1 MCQQPI
7 EILLAKPDRLDRTTK
22 HTKGKTMAGKAALAG
37 LVNSSSDRHSLFDDA
52 QGLVAGSML
61 AVLGVLI
68 LSSAG
73 LLAGGTAGMA
83 FLIHYATGWSF
94 GLCFFT
100 MNLPFYYLAF
110 RRLGAAFTVKTFVAI
125 ALTSVL
131 SEIAPRFIGLS
142 HVDPVAGALFGG
154 LVIGAGMLALFR
166 HRASLGGIGILAL
179 YIQDRFGW
187 RAGFVQLGFDGLVL
201 ALSFFVASPFIIA
214 CSVLGAVVLNLTL
227 AINHRKDRYI
237 AM

>member
-1 MCQQPI
+1 
-7 EILLAKPDRLDRTTK
+7 
-22 HTKGKTMAGKAALAG
+22 MAEKAALAG

-61 AVLGVLI
+61 AVLGVSI

-83 FLIHYATGWSF
+83 FLLHYATGWSF
-94 GLCFFT
+94 GLCFFAV
-100 MNLPFYYLAF
+100 NLPFYYLAF
-110 RRLGAAFTVKTFVAI
+110 RRLGPAFTVKTFVAI

>member
-7 EILLAKPDRLDRTTK
+7 EILLAKSERLDRTTEN
-22 HTKGKTMAGKAALAG
+22 TKGKTMAEKAALAG

-61 AVLGVLI
+61 AVLGVSL

-83 FLIHYATGWSF
+83 FLLHYATGWSF
-94 GLCFFT
+94 GLCFFAV
-100 MNLPFYYLAF
+100 NLPFYYLAF
-110 RRLGAAFTVKTFVAI
+110 RRLGPAFTVKTFVAI

>member
-1 MCQQPI
+1 
-7 EILLAKPDRLDRTTK
+7 
-22 HTKGKTMAGKAALAG
+22 MAEKAALAG

-61 AVLGVLI
+61 AVLGVSL

-83 FLIHYATGWSF
+83 FLLHYATGWSF
-94 GLCFFT
+94 GLCFFAV
-100 MNLPFYYLAF
+100 NLPFYYLAF
-110 RRLGAAFTVKTFVAI
+110 RRLGPAFTVKTFVAI

>member
-1 MCQQPI
+1 
-7 EILLAKPDRLDRTTK
+7 
-22 HTKGKTMAGKAALAG
+22 MAFTGVL
-37 LVNSSSDRHSLFDDA
+37 NSSADRHSLLDDA

-61 AVLGVLI
+61 AVLGVSL
-68 LSSAG
+68 LSGAG
-73 LLAGGTAGMA
+73 LLTGGTAGMA
-83 FLIHYATGWSF
+83 FLLHYATGWSF
-94 GLCFFT
+94 GLCFFAV
-100 MNLPFYYLAF
+100 NLPFYYLAF
-110 RRLGAAFTVKTFVAI
+110 RRLGPAFTVKTFIAI
-125 ALTSVL
+125 AMTSAL
-131 SEIAPRFIGLS
+131 SEVAPRFISLS
-142 HVDPVAGALFGG
+142 HVDPIVGALFGG

-166 HRASLGGIGILAL
+166 HRASLGGVGILAL

-187 RAGFVQLGFDGLVL
+187 RAGLVQLGFDGIIL

>member
-1 MCQQPI
+1 
-7 EILLAKPDRLDRTTK
+7 
-22 HTKGKTMAGKAALAG
+22 MAEKAALAG

-61 AVLGVLI
+61 AVLGVSL

-83 FLIHYATGWSF
+83 FLLHYATGWSF
-94 GLCFFT
+94 GLCFFAV
-100 MNLPFYYLAF
+100 NLPFYYLAF
-110 RRLGAAFTVKTFVAI
+110 RRLGPAFTVKTFVAI

-166 HRASLGGIGILAL
+166 HRASLGGIGILSL

-201 ALSFFVASPFIIA
+201 ALSFFVASPFIVA

>member
-1 MCQQPI
+1 
-7 EILLAKPDRLDRTTK
+7 
-22 HTKGKTMAGKAALAG
+22 MAEKAALAG
-37 LVNSSSDRHSLFDDA
+37 LVTSSSDRHSLFDDA

-61 AVLGVLI
+61 AVLGVSL

-83 FLIHYATGWSF
+83 FLLHYATGWSF
-94 GLCFFT
+94 GLCFFAV
-100 MNLPFYYLAF
+100 NLPFYYLAF
-110 RRLGAAFTVKTFVAI
+110 RRLGPAFTVKTFVAI

-142 HVDPVAGALFGG
+142 HVDPVAGGLFGG

-179 YIQDRFGW
+179 YIQERFGW

>member
-1 MCQQPI
+1 
-7 EILLAKPDRLDRTTK
+7 
-22 HTKGKTMAGKAALAG
+22 MAEKAALAG

-61 AVLGVLI
+61 AVLGVSL

-83 FLIHYATGWSF
+83 FLLHYATGWSF
-94 GLCFFT
+94 GLCFFAV
-100 MNLPFYYLAF
+100 NLPFYYLAF
-110 RRLGAAFTVKTFVAI
+110 RRLGPAFTVKTFVAI

-201 ALSFFVASPFIIA
+201 ALSFFVASPFIVA

>member
-1 MCQQPI
+1 
-7 EILLAKPDRLDRTTK
+7 
-22 HTKGKTMAGKAALAG
+22 MAGKAALAG

-61 AVLGVLI
+61 AVLGVSL

-83 FLIHYATGWSF
+83 FLMHYATGWSF
-94 GLCFFT
+94 GLCFFAV
-100 MNLPFYYLAF
+100 NLPFYYLAF
-110 RRLGAAFTVKTFVAI
+110 RRLGPAFTVKTFVAI

-214 CSVLGAVVLNLTL
+214 SSVLGAVVLNLTL

>member
-1 MCQQPI
+1 
-7 EILLAKPDRLDRTTK
+7 
-22 HTKGKTMAGKAALAG
+22 MAGKAALAG
-37 LVNSSSDRHSLFDDA
+37 LVNSSSDRHSLLDDA

-61 AVLGVLI
+61 AVLGVSL

-83 FLIHYATGWSF
+83 FLLHYATGWSF
-94 GLCFFT
+94 GLCFFAV
-100 MNLPFYYLAF
+100 NLPFYYLAF
-110 RRLGAAFTVKTFVAI
+110 RRLGPAFTVKTFVAI

-131 SEIAPRFIGLS
+131 SEIAPRLIGLS

>member
-7 EILLAKPDRLDRTTK
+7 EILLAKPERLDRTTEN
-22 HTKGKTMAGKAALAG
+22 TKGKTMAEKAALAG

-61 AVLGVLI
+61 AVLGVSI

-83 FLIHYATGWSF
+83 FLLHYATGWSF
-94 GLCFFT
+94 GLCFFAV
-100 MNLPFYYLAF
+100 NLPFYYLAF
-110 RRLGAAFTVKTFVAI
+110 RRLGPAFTVKTFVAI